1 VDREGVGSMFPS
13 TVTCSA
19 DISSERTGTS
29 AGSWLFLLLG
39 TVLFGGVLSGE
50 CSLDDSLEFKGVIV
64 LTPASGAVI

>member
-1 VDREGVGSMFPS
+1 MFSS

-29 AGSWLFLLLG
+29 AGSWLFLREFL
-39 TVLFGGVLSGE
+39 LFGIVTFDGVLSGK

-64 LTPASGAVI
+64 LAGASGAVI